1 MYTSMLLYLLL
12 INFLIMENETKI
24 FRICYDGKLDYRATY
39 TPIIKQKITKKAAE
53 IGNKIDFFFVNSRWP
68 RQGEL

>member
-1 MYTSMLLYLLL
+1 MFYASMLLM
-12 INFLIMENETKI
+12 NNETKT

-39 TPIIKQKITKKAAE
+39 TPIIKQKVRKSVGE
-53 IGNKIDFFFVNSRWP
+53 LWDKIDFFFVNSRWP

>member
-1 MYTSMLLYLLL
+1 M
-12 INFLIMENETKI
+12 NNETKT

-39 TPIIKQKITKKAAE
+39 TPIIKQKIGKSLADF
-53 IGNKIDFFFVNSRWP
+53 GNKIDFFFVNSRWP